1 MGANPAFS
9 STVMSCPPSLPPP
22 PSYRDSQDLYAP
34 SSCTYTV
41 IKYEHL
47 LHSKKQ
53 IFWWLSPSTI
63 YQLGTH
69 HKKLSELA
77 LFQDC
82 YDICTILQKT
92 LRTNIRKSALM
103 VENTKDGFC
112 LKFKSWWIQEEK
124 CNSLFAS
131 VSQWHQIASTKW
143 ACSWLEIW
151 KHNFAKSNLE
161 ICPKAANHYLSEHLN
176 GRNLSGKIQRLLRV
190 YRRGGVQIREAAL

>member
-1 MGANPAFS
+1 MGANPALAQP
-9 STVMSCPPSLPPP
+9 SCHAPSLPPP

-112 LKFKSWWIQEEK
+112 LKFKSWWIQEER

-131 VSQWHQIASTKW
+131 VSQWHHIASTKW
-143 ACSWLEIW
+143 AAHDW
-151 KHNFAKSNLE
+151 KFENIILQRAILRFAQKLQIT
-161 ICPKAANHYLSEHLN
+161 ICRSISMGAICRVRYKGSSASI
-176 GRNLSGKIQRLLRV
+176 GRAG
-190 YRRGGVQIREAAL
+190 